1 MENRRR
7 YSPPVI
13 SEPRPTARRRPD
25 RFDAVVVIAAG
36 LGVAVLIWLG
46 LGLTF
51 FADEWTI
58 ISDRA
63 ITPEDLVR
71 PFNEHWLAVTI
82 IVYRAMLALVG
93 MGSYVPY
100 LALLA
105 ILHVTVA
112 ILVYTLVRRRTLPW
126 VAVGITLIVLF
137 FGSGFENLFWGAQ
150 IGFVGATA
158 MGLGALLL
166 LDDVPTLPGP
176 GRAAAATGL
185 LIVAVMTSGYGLF
198 MLGLVGLDVLLDPRR
213 RKWVVPLLIPVALY
227 AVWYVT
233 LGRSTIATFGNPFTA
248 ETLSA
253 LPRFVIDG
261 MATALGSAAGGGALV
276 GWVLILALVAWVV
289 YLAAHRRS
297 ISRRAIA
304 CLLAIAAEYT
314 IVGFVRTQLEVDA
327 SLYTRYAYLSGILAL
342 IAAAS
347 LIGRPT
353 IPVARRPLAV
363 TVGVAVL
370 AFSLIWNI
378 TLLVAGRQLYAGRAD
393 LTRALVVLGTTDPL
407 PSGVAPDLSLLLVPS
422 PDELRRVIATY
433 GSPMTDSIATG
444 SVPPVSAG
452 AMADA
457 LARAQNPPEWLLA
470 LPRNRQP

>member
-1 MENRRR
+1 MTA
-7 YSPPVI
+7 
-13 SEPRPTARRRPD
+13 SERQPRLTRPD
-25 RFDAVVVIAAG
+25 IAVIVATIGATG
-36 LGVAVLIWLG
+36 LLIWLG

-58 ISDRA
+58 ISDRTV
-63 ITPEDLVR
+63 TPEDLVR

-82 IVYRAMLALVG
+82 VVYRAMLALVG

-105 ILHVTVA
+105 LLHVMVA
-112 ILVYTLVRRRTLPW
+112 TLVYALVRRRTVPW

-185 LIVAVMTSGYGLF
+185 LVVAVMTSGYGLF

-213 RKWVVPLLIPVALY
+213 RKWVVPLLVPVALY
-227 AVWYVT
+227 GAWYVT

-253 LPRFVIDG
+253 LPRFVVDG
-261 MATALGSAAGGGALV
+261 LATAFGSAAGGGALV
-276 GWVLILALVAWVV
+276 GSVLILALVGWVV
-289 YLAAHRRS
+289 YLASRRRTVP
-297 ISRRAIA
+297 RRAIA
-304 CLLAIAAEYT
+304 CVLAIVAEYT
-314 IVGFVRTQLEVDA
+314 IVGFVRTRLEVDA

-353 IPVARRPLAV
+353 IPVARRPFAV
-363 TVGVAVL
+363 AVGVAIL
-370 AFSLIWNI
+370 AFSLLWNV
-378 TLLVAGRQLYAGRAD
+378 TLLVAGRQLYAQRAD

-407 PSGVAPDLSLLLVPS
+407 PPGVAPDLSLLLVPS

-433 GSPMTDSIATG
+433 GSPMDDSLAPG
-444 SVPPVSAG
+444 SVPPVSEG

-457 LARAQNPPEWLLA
+457 TARAQNPPEWLLA